1 MPHYL
6 NQDTLIQFMLC
17 SSGLYYFAC
26 DKCVICVPQAVKSLL
41 KVSSW
46 TVTCSRP
53 LETLL
58 QVDTD
63 LVISF
68 LWREMLNQQK
78 VDQNLLPFH
87 LYSMCSRSCIQS
99 LGVDRGLCL
108 HRSSTSAWVLRDFQL
123 WCCDVFGKFFH
134 CLIVPLKQ
142 RSSSYLTWIS
152 LC

>member
-1 MPHYL
+1 MDLL
-6 NQDTLIQFMLC
+6 NRISLKIRYATLSESRYSYPIHAVFFWTVH
-17 SSGLYYFAC
+17 YFAC
-26 DKCVICVPQAVKSLL
+26 DKCVICVPQAVKSLI

-78 VDQNLLPFH
+78 VDQTLLPFH
-87 LYSMCSRSCIQS
+87 LYSMCSRSCIQR

-108 HRSSTSAWVLRDFQL
+108 HRSSTSA
-123 WCCDVFGKFFH
+123 
-134 CLIVPLKQ
+134 
-142 RSSSYLTWIS
+142 
-152 LC
+152 